1 MSNNQDTFSGGT
13 VDSDMIINFQMVFQ
27 EKDNTKNLNKKASV
41 RLMEHR

>member
-1 MSNNQDTFSGGT
+1 MSNKQETFSGGT

-27 EKDNTKNLNKKASV
+27 ENDNTKNLNKKASV

>member
-1 MSNNQDTFSGGT
+1 MSNKQETFSGGT
-13 VDSDMIINFQMVFQ
+13 VDSDMIINCQMVFQ